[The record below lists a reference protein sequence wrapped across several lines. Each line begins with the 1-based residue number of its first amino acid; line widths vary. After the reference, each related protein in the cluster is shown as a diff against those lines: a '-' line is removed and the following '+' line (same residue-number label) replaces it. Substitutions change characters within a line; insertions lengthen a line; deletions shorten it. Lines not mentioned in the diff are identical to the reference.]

1 LTFVDNNAS
10 TYHNS
15 MKPARLF
22 LVSALIVI
30 SGVMIISAEEDSPAA
45 LQMKHIGKGFKTLST
60 QISDPAK
67 KESSL
72 KTIDAMLHA
81 VNASKPLIPAPA
93 DKLKGEALKTY
104 IREYAKG
111 LSELEASLQDL
122 KKAVAAGDTS
132 TAQNLVSAIN
142 KLKKTYHSDLR

>member
-1 LTFVDNNAS
+1 
-10 TYHNS
+10 
-15 MKPARLF
+15 MKPAQLF
-22 LVSALIVI
+22 LANALTFISAL
-30 SGVMIISAEEDSPAA
+30 MPISAEEDSPAA
-45 LQMKHIGKGFKTLST
+45 IQMKHIGKGFKTLST
-60 QISDPAK
+60 QISDPTK

-72 KTIDAMLHA
+72 KTIDAMLLA

-93 DKLKGEALKTY
+93 GELKGDSLKTY
-104 IREYAKG
+104 MREYAKG

-132 TAQNLVSAIN
+132 AAQNLLSAIN